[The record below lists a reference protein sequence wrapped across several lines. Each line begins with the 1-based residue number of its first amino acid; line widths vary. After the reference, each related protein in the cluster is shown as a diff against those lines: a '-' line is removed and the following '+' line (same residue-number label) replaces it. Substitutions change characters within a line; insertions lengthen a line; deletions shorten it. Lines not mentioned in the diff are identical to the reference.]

1 MTEEQLHKAKAQRDH
16 AIRHLDGEWHPMPA
30 LLKGAIADKLIRE
43 GFTQKEVASK
53 MGVTS
58 PAIARNLKMVR
69 PTANS

>member
-1 MTEEQLHKAKAQRDH
+1 
-16 AIRHLDGEWHPMPA
+16 MPA